1 MKILLL
7 EDEYMLLSQIKS
19 YLIYKNHTVVGV
31 EDGQEAL
38 SIAQNEKFDLFLL
51 DINTPNATGL
61 QVLESIRGSDIQTPI
76 VMITADTDIGTI
88 DKAFRLGC
96 NEYLKKPFALR
107 ELEIRI
113 DRVMPKPSETKNT
126 IIKIAQHYEY
136 DTKTDNL
143 LYKGEVES
151 LTHKQLLF
159 IKLLATNL
167 GRIIDYEKCKE
178 YIWGEN
184 VSDITLRSLVNRTRN
199 MLKEPLV
206 TNNRGI
212 GYMIKRVEQ

>member
-31 EDGQEAL
+31 EDGKEAL

-61 QVLESIRGSDIQTPI
+61 QVLESIRSSNIQTPI

-126 IIKIAQHYEY
+126 IIKIAQNYEY

-199 MLKEPLV
+199 TLKEPLV